1 MGVPTVGTGYT
12 LYAPTNFF
20 CSCSVL
26 KYFLC
31 FWQNIL
37 LQDGVW
43 SVEGLIIITDSLIIS
58 EITFYYFN
66 SFFVG
71 AKSTLSQM
79 MEGQVGMGQTM
90 QLRTE
95 TKDQTGMSNIGR
107 E

>member
-1 MGVPTVGTGYT
+1 MF
-12 LYAPTNFF
+12 LA
-20 CSCSVL
+20 
-26 KYFLC
+26 KYF
-31 FWQNIL
+31 IA
-37 LQDGVW
+37 GR